1 MNNTII
7 KATELWKTYK
17 MDSVL
22 VHALRGLSLTI
33 AGGDFVALM
42 GPSGSGK
49 STLLHILG
57 CLDKPTKGTILFE
70 GRDVS
75 TLSDAAFTEIRGK
88 RVGFIFQTFNLM
100 PTLSALQNVEIQLR
114 LAGVSGSEHK
124 ERARASLEQVGLG
137 ERISHLP
144 RQLSGG
150 ELQRVAIAR
159 AIAKRPALIL
169 ADEPTG
175 NLDSVASKEIV
186 GLLSRLNEE
195 GHTIVMVT
203 HDPEAASAA
212 KVVLT
217 MRDGRLEQTGV

>member
-1 MNNTII
+1 MSNTII
-7 KATELWKTYK
+7 EATELWKIYK
-17 MDSVL
+17 MDSVE

-33 AGGDFVALM
+33 AGGDFIALV
-42 GPSGSGK
+42 GASGCGK
-49 STLLHILG
+49 STLLYILG
-57 CLDKPTKGTILFE
+57 CLDKPTRGTILFE
-70 GRDVS
+70 GKDVS
-75 TLSDAAFTEIRGK
+75 TLSDAALTEIRGK

-114 LAGVSGSEHK
+114 LAGISGSERK
-124 ERARASLEQVGLG
+124 ERAEVALTQVGLG

-186 GLLSRLNEE
+186 ELLSKLNQD
-195 GHTIVMVT
+195 GHTILMVT
-203 HDPEAASAA
+203 HDSEAASAA